1 MSDLV
6 MVCSSARE
14 AAVPAAGG
22 HSMAS
27 WGILVSSTVVFSRL
41 LEAGGSAL
49 HRVSRSHSHAL
60 LGPLEERVL
69 GWCSKP
75 NHH

>member
-6 MVCSSARE
+6 LVCSSARE

-27 WGILVSSTVVFSRL
+27 WGSLVSSAVVFSRL
-41 LEAGGSAL
+41 LEAGGSAP
-49 HRVSRSHSHAL
+49 HRVSRAHLRAV

-69 GWCSKP
+69 GRCSKP
-75 NHH
+75 KHH